1 MIRSTSLKWSVAAAC
16 AFSAAILM
24 AQPAAAQDAKP
35 AEPAHAATEAAPEH
49 TPAAG
54 GQLSAADIA
63 KSNNPLGEVTAV
75 SFENYYFPTLYGVP
89 NTNANTFDFRMVAI
103 AGRQII
109 RATVPVQTTPV
120 GGGEYKSGL
129 GDISMFDAIRISSSE
144 KAEWAVGPLVQ
155 LKTASDDALGA
166 GKWQAGA
173 AIVGVFPM
181 KGGSMIGFLGTWQHS
196 IAGDE
201 DRKTTNLSTFQP
213 FAIYSIGGGYYLSSK
228 GVMVFDFENNRYLIP
243 LGVGIGKAVRA
254 GGHMINA
261 FFEPEF
267 TVYHKGAGQPVIQ
280 LYAGIKWQW
289 PKASKKG

>member
-1 MIRSTSLKWSVAAAC
+1 MIRSTSLKWSMAAAC

-24 AQPAAAQDAKP
+24 AQPAAAQAP
-35 AEPAHAATEAAPEH
+35 AGPPAPAATPAPEH
-49 TPAAG
+49 APASG
-54 GQLSAADIA
+54 GGLSAADIA
-63 KSNNPLGEVTAV
+63 KSNNPLGEVTAI

-89 NTNANTFDFRMVAI
+89 DTNANTFDFRMVAI

-120 GGGEYKSGL
+120 GGGNYKSGL
-129 GDISMFDAIRISSSE
+129 GDISMFDAIRISSSA
-144 KAEWAVGPLVQ
+144 KAEWAVGPLVA
-155 LKTASDDALGA
+155 LKTASDDALGS

-173 AIVGVFPM
+173 ALVGVFPM
-181 KGGSMIGFLGTWQHS
+181 KGGSMLGFLATWQHS
-196 IAGDE
+196 IAGD
-201 DRKTTNLSTFQP
+201 DARKTTNLSTLQP
-213 FAIYSIGGGYYLSSK
+213 FATYSIGGGYYISSK

-243 LGVGIGKAVRA
+243 IGVGFGKAVRA

-267 TVYHKGAGQPVIQ
+267 TLYHKGAGQPVLQ